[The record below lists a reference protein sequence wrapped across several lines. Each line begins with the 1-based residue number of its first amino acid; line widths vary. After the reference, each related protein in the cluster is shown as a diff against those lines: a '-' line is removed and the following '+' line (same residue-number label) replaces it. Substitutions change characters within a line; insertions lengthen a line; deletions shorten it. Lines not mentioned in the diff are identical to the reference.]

1 MESILKKKKILVIG
15 FNTIDIVLGGDEK
28 LTTGKKIYAK
38 RMSEYCGGQAANC
51 AYTLAK
57 MGCDVSYIGKF
68 GDDENGIRSLA
79 SLEKNHIDVS
89 KSTIIKDCKNH
100 IGIIFVDELTGERT
114 IIMRK
119 DKRLNMDDYNIGYDD
134 LKDIDLVYSDGNE
147 SKFTFHVLKMAK
159 EIGKDVVLD
168 IERVD
173 QNIRQSL
180 PFVKALVAPGD
191 IITRLADERKI
202 ETALRK
208 LNEKI
213 DIVIATLGD
222 KGSVGISRD
231 SKLIKVPAE
240 VCYVKDTTGAGDAYH
255 AGFISAMISGRNLME
270 SMKIAT
276 SVARI
281 KCETYGPRIDKE
293 IVI

>member
-1 MESILKKKKILVIG
+1 MEKVLKNKKILVVG
-15 FNTIDIVLGGDEK
+15 FNTIDIVLESDEK

-57 MGCDVSYIGKF
+57 MGWNVSYIGKF
-68 GDDENGIRSLA
+68 GDDENGMRSLA
-79 SLEKNHIDVS
+79 SLKKNNIDVS
-89 KSTIIKDCKNH
+89 KSKIIKDCKNH

-119 DKRLNMDDYNIGYDD
+119 DERLNMDDYNIDYVD

-147 SKFTFHVLKMAK
+147 SKFTLHILKMAR
-159 EIGKDVVLD
+159 EMGKDIVLD

-173 QNIRQSL
+173 ENIRQAL
-180 PFVKALVAPGD
+180 QFVNALVAPGD
-191 IITRLADERKI
+191 IITRLADERNI
-202 ETALRK
+202 ESALRK
-208 LNEKI
+208 LNKKI
-213 DIVIATLGD
+213 EIVIATLGD

-231 SKLIKVPAE
+231 SKLVEVPAE
-240 VCYVKDTTGAGDAYH
+240 VCQVKDTTGAGDAYH
-255 AGFISAMISGRNLME
+255 AGFISAMISGSNLKE
-270 SMKIAT
+270 SMRFAT

-281 KCETYGPRIDKE
+281 KCEINGPRINRN